1 MLLSLADGTNNRKQF
16 LVDYP
21 GHTVLRVFPG
31 ATEPYMGGVFVQ
43 STSFLQTQT
52 ILDALEFSLAKG
64 GFNGR
69 PGQKKTALRLIKTM
83 KSTKSV
89 SGRHRQLVGMLKKGA
104 SIDQMI
110 GATGASRRTIFR
122 YLNHFEDADIE
133 IEIVNGKYRTK

>member
-1 MLLSLADGTNNRKQF
+1 
-16 LVDYP
+16 
-21 GHTVLRVFPG
+21 
-31 ATEPYMGGVFVQ
+31 MGGVFVQ

-52 ILDALEFSLAKG
+52 ILDALEFSLTKG

-104 SIDQMI
+104 SIDQMMS
-110 GATGASRRTIFR
+110 ATGASRRTIFR

-133 IEIVNGKYRTK
+133 IEIINGKYRTK